1 MVRRILITL
10 VLVLAVSSVAIAWV
24 WWHAQ
29 PKPIGKAYVGMGD
42 LALWDG
48 TGPVRR
54 NLEALPYGERLVV
67 LGHYNS
73 WTEVRTP
80 SGKTGWVNHDDLI
93 DPADW
98 QQLGTLA
105 ARMRGMTVQA
115 RGHTSVLSN
124 LRLDPG
130 VQSPRVGQL
139 RANTPVQILA
149 RGVAAQGGSGNS
161 AGTHAPRKQDWL
173 LVRARTSQMGQI
185 AGWVLGDF
193 INDDVPGA
201 LGAYISSTGMR
212 PVAWFQLREVKDPTQ
227 GRKPYYLVA
236 GTSGPEGQACDFT
249 MLRVYTWSV
258 AHEQYETSFVRNGLC
273 GRLPVR
279 VKFETDKE
287 RGVLFSFEDFQPSS
301 PVTLAY
307 RMVNTL
313 VQPLRPSTVRPSAP
327 GSLAARSLSQ

>member
-10 VLVLAVSSVAIAWV
+10 VLVLVVSGVAIAWV

-29 PKPIGKAYVGMGD
+29 PEPIGQAYVGMSN

-54 NLEALPYGERLVV
+54 NLEVLPYGEHLVV

-80 SGKTGWVNHDDLI
+80 SGKAGWVNHDDLI
-93 DPADW
+93 DPTVW
-98 QQLGTLA
+98 RQLGTLA
-105 ARMRGMTVQA
+105 ARVRGMTVQA

-139 RANTPVQILA
+139 RPNTPVQILA
-149 RGVAAQGGSGNS
+149 RGVAAQPGAGRS
-161 AGTHAPRKQDWL
+161 AGAQAPRKQDWL
-173 LVRARTSQMGQI
+173 LVRARTPQMGQI

-201 LGAYISSTGMR
+201 LGAYISSTGMS
-212 PVAWFQLREVKDPTQ
+212 PVAWFKLRGVNDPTQ

-236 GTSGPEGQACDFT
+236 GTFGPEGQACDFT

-258 AHEQYETSFVRNGLC
+258 AHQQYETAFVRNGLC
-273 GRLPVR
+273 GHLPVR
-279 VKFETDKE
+279 VKFEADKE
-287 RGVLFSFEDFQPSS
+287 RGVLFSFRDIQASG

-313 VQPLRPSTVRPSAP
+313 VQPLRPSAVRPSAL
-327 GSLAARSLSQ
+327 GSLAARSLTQ